1 VNSILELNRL
11 LGVNL
16 VEIGF
21 LMPNRDPNFGPFS
34 QVSEKLAG
42 LFHQPDLNLGFMVEA
57 KAAESFSSVDDF
69 LKFSFS
75 RTSGFSFV
83 RLAATIRDQE
93 LASRFANAALE
104 KGLQVHINVMRA
116 SELVDIEVSSFF
128 ETMPPECSGFYLADS
143 FGSLVPEETFK
154 LVSAIAQT
162 SGTTIGF
169 HAHNNRSLALANVRA
184 AVEAG
189 ATLIDGTWAGHGR
202 GSGNAR
208 LEELITEFE
217 PSALDE
223 AGVYALG
230 THLEAHEYDEGKVR
244 DESSFAYH
252 FGAYRGVHPNV
263 VSALLAEDRG
273 LSLGEILLV
282 LAGND
287 DSHNS
292 EVPADSL
299 LRQESAPLNLPTPR
313 VIPEVEGK
321 VCLLVG
327 NAPGIP
333 NELMEVE
340 LARGLSNVKVCA
352 LNGKVNGLES
362 TPDVVFMLHRF
373 RAKQLLDDF
382 RHQQPLVVSPIEAP
396 LDYRAEWLTVPYEL
410 NKDFDLTSEVVALP
424 SPTSLSYALACLA
437 KSGAS
442 EVILVGIGNGL
453 DKDRLEEEERL
464 LQKFMLNA
472 PQIRVS
478 RLGNA
483 RYPLPLGD
491 PWA

>member
-1 VNSILELNRL
+1 
-11 LGVNL
+11 
-16 VEIGF
+16 
-21 LMPNRDPNFGPFS
+21 MPSRDPNFGPFS

-42 LFHQPDLNLGFMVEA
+42 LLHQPELKLGFMVEA

-93 LASRFANAALE
+93 LAKQFASAAMD

-116 SELVDIEVSSFF
+116 SELTDSEVSAFF
-128 ETMPPECSGFYLADS
+128 ATMPPGCSGFYLADS
-143 FGSLVPEETFK
+143 FGSLVPEKTFG
-154 LVSAIAQT
+154 LVSAIAQN

-184 AVEAG
+184 AVDAG

-217 PSALDE
+217 PGALNE
-223 AGVYALG
+223 TGVFALG
-230 THLEAHEYDEGKVR
+230 AHLEAYEYGEGKLR

-263 VSALLAEDRG
+263 VSALLAPDRG

-287 DSHNS
+287 DSDNS
-292 EVPADSL
+292 DVPADSL
-299 LRQESAPLNLPTPR
+299 LRQESSPVDLPTVQ
-313 VIPEVEGK
+313 VIPGVDGK

-340 LARGLSNVKVCA
+340 LAGGLSNVKVCA
-352 LNGKVNGLES
+352 LNGKVKGLES

-373 RAKQLLDDF
+373 RAKQLLDEF
-382 RHQQPLVVSPIEAP
+382 RHQQPLVVSPIQAP
-396 LDYRAEWLTVPYEL
+396 LDYRAEWLTVPYVLDE
-410 NKDFDLTSEVVALP
+410 DFDFSSNVLALP
-424 SPTSLSYALACLA
+424 SPTALSYALACLA
-437 KSGAS
+437 KSGVA

-453 DKDRLEEEERL
+453 DNDRLQEEERVI
-464 LQKFMLNA
+464 QRFMLNA
-472 PQIRVS
+472 PEIGIS
-478 RLGNA
+478 RLGTGK
-483 RYPLPLGD
+483 YSLPLGD